1 MMTPCINIIDLSTNQ
16 VSAIILHGEANSKY
30 TIEFVQ
36 NCVENMR
43 QAFPG
48 INIVYIPNDMFSQ
61 IDIVENGAY

>member
-1 MMTPCINIIDLSTNQ
+1 MTPCINIINLSTHQ
-16 VSAIILHGEANSKY
+16 VSAIVLHGETNSEY
-30 TIEFVQ
+30 TIESVQ
-36 NCVENMR
+36 NCVESIR